1 MTSENDGTTRG
12 ERGRDARDI
21 QCEKLD
27 PELPCNCREAVCRA
41 YREMVARG
49 ASHVDAHQVASRVY
63 RHHHPNQPVTQA
75 NRLVS
80 RLVEPVQ
87 IDPRG

>member
-1 MTSENDGTTRG
+1 MTRENDGTTPG
-12 ERGRDARDI
+12 EQGRDARDI

-27 PELPCNCREAVCRA
+27 PNLPCNCREAVCRA

-63 RHHHPNQPVTQA
+63 RHHHPNQPVAQV

-80 RLVEPVQ
+80 RLVEPA
-87 IDPRG
+87 PLH

>member
-1 MTSENDGTTRG
+1 MTSDNDGTTPG
-12 ERGRDARDI
+12 AAGGDARDL

-63 RHHHPNQPVTQA
+63 RHHHPNQPVAQV
-75 NRLVS
+75 NRFVT
-80 RLVEPVQ
+80 RLVEPAQV
-87 IDPRG
+87 DPRG

>member
-1 MTSENDGTTRG
+1 
-12 ERGRDARDI
+12 
-21 QCEKLD
+21 
-27 PELPCNCREAVCRA
+27 
-41 YREMVARG
+41 
-49 ASHVDAHQVASRVY
+49 VASRVY